1 MNNLGCIF
9 LEQGI
14 NFDLNTVTDCCIMHN
29 DRRGLPVLIEDY
41 NGELIDWEKLFETKS
56 KRVAKQLEK
65 TIYDCEGCYH
75 LNEYKF
81 TFEKKISEFHFSQC
95 RVCNAKCIYCSDES
109 SSSNINY
116 NPYPVVKDLIE
127 KGYYKPG
134 GEATLQGGEPTMM
147 PNFDELV
154 ALLIQHG
161 TQVRIHTS
169 GIKYSQSIYDALKQD
184 KGTVVISLD
193 SGCSLTYERI
203 KQVNKFIDVC
213 NNIKKYASSNSN
225 NVIIK
230 YIILPG
236 HNDNIKEIDK
246 FFKLMK
252 QFNINTVAL
261 DIEVQYAMKYENK
274 YVSPHIYLLVDYFEK
289 IAAKNGIKVITYSFL
304 SYVLKNRTIKKSKL
318 IGNKIF
324 YSFYLNR
331 KNDKTK
337 NLRYYRL

>member
-29 DRRGLPVLIEDY
+29 DGRGLPVLIDNY
-41 NGELIDWEKLFETKS
+41 NGEIINWDKLFDIKAQ
-56 KRVAKQLEK
+56 RVAKQLEK

-75 LNEYKF
+75 LNDYKF
-81 TFEKKISEFHFSQC
+81 NFEKKISEFHFSQC
-95 RVCNAKCIYCSDES
+95 RVCNAKCIYCSDEYS
-109 SSSNINY
+109 GSNLNY
-116 NPYPVVKDLIE
+116 NPYPVIKDLVE

-134 GEATLQGGEPTMM
+134 GEATLQGGEPTIM
-147 PNFDELV
+147 PNFDELI
-154 ALLIQHG
+154 ALFTQHG
-161 TQVRIHTS
+161 TAVRVHTS
-169 GIKYSQSIYDALKQD
+169 GIRYSLSVDDALKYN

-193 SGCSLTYERI
+193 SGCSQTYEKI
-203 KQVNKFIDVC
+203 KKVNKFIDVC
-213 NNIKKYASSNSN
+213 NNIKKYASSNIN
-225 NVIIK
+225 NIIIK
-230 YIILPG
+230 YIIVPG
-236 HNDNIKEIDK
+236 YNDNIKEIDK

-289 IAAKNGIKVITYSFL
+289 IAAENKIKVLTYSFL
-304 SYVLKNRTIKKSKL
+304 SYVLQNRTIKKSKL

-331 KNDKTK
+331 NKDKTK
-337 NLRYYRL
+337 NLKYKR